1 MLILEFL
8 VKRIAQGLL
17 IVFITSLTIFTLL
30 RVVPG
35 DPVRLIVG
43 GMASPDVVEQV
54 ATKMGLRDPIVVQYA
69 RYMGGL
75 ILHGDLGQSY
85 LRPRSGMVATGGQ
98 YIDPTKSNMA
108 PVSDLI
114 LERVPFTLQL
124 GGVALVFA
132 LLFAFPIGVA
142 GGLHQDRWPNML
154 AFGVQSLFVSI
165 PNFWLAIVLILFLS
179 VKLGLLPALGYE
191 GFSYVILPAIV
202 LAVEIAP
209 FIIRTLTTSLG
220 EVMQATFIDEAR
232 VRGLSRQRIVYA
244 HALRNAAVP
253 LVNLLGIQLSTL
265 IGGVLVIEYIFDY
278 PGLGNL
284 TVVSVIGRD
293 FPVIQGVAI
302 ATSAVFV
309 FINIIVDLVA
319 YMIDPRV
326 EL

>member
-8 VKRIAQGLL
+8 IKRILQGFL
-17 IVFITSLTIFTLL
+17 IIGITSFIIFTLL

-43 GMASPDVVEQV
+43 GMAPPDVVEKV
-54 ATKMGLRDPIVVQYA
+54 ATKMGLRDPIIVQYG
-69 RYMGGL
+69 RYMAGL
-75 ILHGDLGQSY
+75 LQGDLGQSY
-85 LRPRSGMVATGGQ
+85 LRPRSGMVAAGGQ
-98 YIDPTKSNMA
+98 YVDPTKSDMA
-108 PVSDLI
+108 PVIDLI
-114 LERVPFTLQL
+114 LERLPFTLQL
-124 GGVALVFA
+124 GAVALVFA
-132 LLFAFPIGVA
+132 LLLSFPVGIA
-142 GGLHQDRWPNML
+142 GGLRPDGWPNKL
-154 AFGVQSLFVSI
+154 AFGLQSLFVSI

-179 VKLGLLPALGYE
+179 VKLNLLPALGYQ
-191 GFSYVILPAIV
+191 GFSYVLLPALV
-202 LAVEIAP
+202 LSVEIAP

-220 EVMQATFIDEAR
+220 EVMQAPFIDEAR
-232 VRGLSRQRIVYA
+232 VRGLSRRRIVYA

-284 TVVSVIGRD
+284 TVVSVVGRD
-293 FPVIQGVAI
+293 FPVIQGIAI
-302 ATSAVFV
+302 TTSAVFV

-319 YMIDPRV
+319 YLIDPRV

>member
-1 MLILEFL
+1 MLFLVFL

-17 IVFITSLTIFTLL
+17 IVFITSLLIFTLL

-43 GMASPDVVEQV
+43 GMAPPDVVEKV
-54 ATKMGLRDPIVVQYA
+54 ATKMGLRDPIIVQYG
-69 RYMGGL
+69 RYMRGL
-75 ILHGDLGQSY
+75 LLHGDLGQSY
-85 LRPRSGMVATGGQ
+85 LRPRSGMIATGGQ
-98 YIDPTKSNMA
+98 YIDPTKSDMA
-108 PVSDLI
+108 PVIDQI
-114 LERVPFTLQL
+114 LERLPFTLQL
-124 GGVALVFA
+124 GGMA
-132 LLFAFPIGVA
+132 LLFALLISFPIGIA
-142 GGLHQDRWPNML
+142 GGLHQHGWQNAL

-179 VKLGLLPALGYE
+179 VKLKLLPALGYQ
-191 GFSYVILPAIV
+191 GFSYVLLPAIV
-202 LAVEIAP
+202 LSVEIAP

-220 EVMQATFIDEAR
+220 EVMQSTFIDEAR
-232 VRGLSRQRIVYA
+232 VRGLSRRRIVYS

-284 TVVSVIGRD
+284 TVVSVVGRD
-293 FPVIQGVAI
+293 FPVIQGIAI
-302 ATSAVFV
+302 TTSAVFV

>member
-8 VKRIAQGLL
+8 GKRIAQGLL
-17 IVFITSLTIFTLL
+17 IIFITSLIIFTLL

-43 GMASPDVVEQV
+43 GMAPPDVVEKV
-54 ATKMGLRDPIVVQYA
+54 ATKMGLRDPIVVQYG
-69 RYMGGL
+69 RYMRGL
-75 ILHGDLGQSY
+75 LQGDLGQSY
-85 LRPRSGMVATGGQ
+85 LRPRSGMIATGGQ
-98 YIDPTKSNMA
+98 YVDPTKSDMA
-108 PVSDLI
+108 PVIELI
-114 LERVPFTLQL
+114 LERLPFTLQL
-124 GGVALVFA
+124 GGMA
-132 LLFAFPIGVA
+132 LLFALLISFPIGVG
-142 GGLHQDRWPNML
+142 GGLHQHGWQNSL

-179 VKLGLLPALGYE
+179 VKLKLLPALGYQ
-191 GFSYVILPAIV
+191 GFSYVLLPAFV

-220 EVMQATFIDEAR
+220 EVMQSTFIDEAR
-232 VRGLSRQRIVYA
+232 VRGLSRRRIVYS
-244 HALRNAAVP
+244 HALR
-253 LVNLLGIQLSTL
+253 NLLGIQLSTL

-284 TVVSVIGRD
+284 TVVSVVGRD
-293 FPVIQGVAI
+293 FPVIQGIAI
-302 ATSAVFV
+302 TTSAVFV
-309 FINIIVDLVA
+309 FVNIIVDLAA

>member
-17 IVFITSLTIFTLL
+17 IVFITSLIIFTLL

-43 GMASPDVVEQV
+43 GMAPPDVVEKV
-54 ATKMGLRDPIVVQYA
+54 ATKMGLRDPIIVQYG

-75 ILHGDLGQSY
+75 LRGDLGQSY
-85 LRPRSGMVATGGQ
+85 LRPRSGM
-98 YIDPTKSNMA
+98 IS
-108 PVSDLI
+108 
-114 LERVPFTLQL
+114 
-124 GGVALVFA
+124 
-132 LLFAFPIGVA
+132 FPIGIA
-142 GGLHQDRWPNML
+142 GGLHQHGWQNAL
-154 AFGVQSLFVSI
+154 AFGIQSLFVSI

-179 VKLGLLPALGYE
+179 VKLKLLPALGYQ
-191 GFSYVILPAIV
+191 GFSYVLLPALV
-202 LAVEIAP
+202 LAVEISP

-232 VRGLSRQRIVYA
+232 VRGLSRRRIVYS

-278 PGLGNL
+278 PGLGDL
-284 TVVSVIGRD
+284 TVVSVVGRD
-293 FPVIQGVAI
+293 FPVIQGIAI
-302 ATSAVFV
+302 TTSAVFV

-319 YMIDPRV
+319 YLIDPRV
-326 EL
+326 EI

>member
-17 IVFITSLTIFTLL
+17 IVFITSLLIFTLL

-43 GMASPDVVEQV
+43 GMAPPDVVEKV
-54 ATKMGLRDPIVVQYA
+54 ATKMGLRDPIIVQYG
-69 RYMGGL
+69 RYMRGL
-75 ILHGDLGQSY
+75 LQGDLGQSY
-85 LRPRSGMVATGGQ
+85 LRPRSGMIATGGQ
-98 YIDPTKSNMA
+98 YIDPTKSDMA
-108 PVSDLI
+108 PVIDQI
-114 LERVPFTLQL
+114 LERLPFTLQL
-124 GGVALVFA
+124 GGMA
-132 LLFAFPIGVA
+132 LLFALLISFPIGIA
-142 GGLHQDRWPNML
+142 GGLHQHGWQNAL

-179 VKLGLLPALGYE
+179 VKLKLLPALGYQ
-191 GFSYVILPAIV
+191 GFSYVLLPAIV
-202 LAVEIAP
+202 LSVEIAP

-220 EVMQATFIDEAR
+220 EVMQSTFIDEAR
-232 VRGLSRQRIVYA
+232 VRGLSRRRIVYS
-244 HALRNAAVP
+244 HA
-253 LVNLLGIQLSTL
+253 L

-284 TVVSVIGRD
+284 TVVSVVGRD
-293 FPVIQGVAI
+293 FPVIQGIAI
-302 ATSAVFV
+302 TTSAVFV

>member
-8 VKRIAQGLL
+8 VKRILQGFL
-17 IVFITSLTIFTLL
+17 IIGITSFIIFTLL

-43 GMASPDVVEQV
+43 GMAPPDVVEKV
-54 ATKMGLRDPIVVQYA
+54 ATKMGLRDPIVVQYG
-69 RYMGGL
+69 RYMVGL
-75 ILHGDLGQSY
+75 LQGDLGQSY
-85 LRPRSGMVATGGQ
+85 LRPRSGMVAAGGQ
-98 YIDPTKSNMA
+98 YVDPTKSDMA
-108 PVSDLI
+108 PVTDLI
-114 LERVPFTLQL
+114 LERLPFTLQL

-132 LLFAFPIGVA
+132 LLISFPVGIA
-142 GGLHQDRWPNML
+142 GGLRQNGWPNTL
-154 AFGVQSLFVSI
+154 AFAVQSLFVSI

-179 VKLGLLPALGYE
+179 VKLNWLPALGYQ
-191 GFSYVILPAIV
+191 GFSYVILPALV
-202 LAVEIAP
+202 LSVEIAP
-209 FIIRTLTTSLG
+209 FIIRTLTTSFG
-220 EVMQATFIDEAR
+220 EVMQAPFIDEAR
-232 VRGLSRQRIVYA
+232 VRGLSRRRIVYA

-284 TVVSVIGRD
+284 TVVSVVGRD
-293 FPVIQGVAI
+293 FPVIQGIAI
-302 ATSAVFV
+302 TTSAVFV

-319 YMIDPRV
+319 YLIDPRV

>member
-8 VKRIAQGLL
+8 IKRIAQGVL
-17 IVFITSLTIFTLL
+17 IVILTSFLIFTLL

-43 GMASPDVVEQV
+43 GMAPADVVEKV
-54 ATKMGLRDPIVVQYA
+54 ATRMGLRDPIVVQYG

-75 ILHGDLGQSY
+75 LLHGDLGQSY
-85 LRPRSGMVATGGQ
+85 LRPKSGMVAAGGQ
-98 YIDPTKSNMA
+98 YVDPTKSDMA
-108 PVSDLI
+108 PVTGLI
-114 LERVPFTLQL
+114 LERLPYTLQL
-124 GGVALVFA
+124 GAVALAFA
-132 LLFAFPIGVA
+132 LLMAVPVGIA
-142 GGLHQDRWPNML
+142 GGLHQHRWQNAL

-179 VKLGLLPALGYE
+179 VKLNLLPALGYR
-191 GFSYVILPAIV
+191 GFSYVILPAFV

-220 EVMQATFIDEAR
+220 EVMGAGFIDEAR
-232 VRGLSRQRIVYA
+232 VRGLSRRRIVYA

-278 PGLGNL
+278 PGLGDL
-284 TVVSVIGRD
+284 TVVSVVGRD
-293 FPVIQGVAI
+293 FPVIQGIAI
-302 ATSAVFV
+302 TTSAVFV
-309 FINIIVDLVA
+309 FVNIVVDLVA
-319 YMIDPRV
+319 ATIDPRV

>member
-8 VKRIAQGLL
+8 VKRIAQGML
-17 IVFITSLTIFTLL
+17 IVFITSLIIFTLL

-43 GMASPDVVEQV
+43 GMAPPDVVEKV
-54 ATKMGLRDPIVVQYA
+54 ATKMGLRDPIIVQYG
-69 RYMGGL
+69 RYMRGL
-75 ILHGDLGQSY
+75 LQGDLGQSY
-85 LRPRSGMVATGGQ
+85 LRPRSGMIATGGQ
-98 YIDPTKSNMA
+98 YVDPTKSDMA
-108 PVSDLI
+108 PVTDLI
-114 LERVPFTLQL
+114 LERLPFTLQL
-124 GGVALVFA
+124 GGMA
-132 LLFAFPIGVA
+132 LLFALLISFPIGVG
-142 GGLHQDRWPNML
+142 GGLHQHGWQNAL

-179 VKLGLLPALGYE
+179 VKLKLLPALGYQ
-191 GFSYVILPAIV
+191 GFSYVLLPAMV

-232 VRGLSRQRIVYA
+232 VRGLSRRRIVYA

-284 TVVSVIGRD
+284 TVVSVVGRD
-293 FPVIQGVAI
+293 FPVIQGIAI
-302 ATSAVFV
+302 TTSAVFV

-319 YMIDPRV
+319 YLIDPRV
-326 EL
+326 EI

>member
-17 IVFITSLTIFTLL
+17 IVFITSLIIFTLL

-43 GMASPDVVEQV
+43 GMAPPDVVEKV
-54 ATKMGLRDPIVVQYA
+54 ATKMGLRDPIIVQYG
-69 RYMGGL
+69 RYMRGML
-75 ILHGDLGQSY
+75 QGDLGQSY
-85 LRPRSGMVATGGQ
+85 LRPRSGMIATGGQ
-98 YIDPTKSNMA
+98 YIDPTKSDMA
-108 PVSDLI
+108 PVTDLI
-114 LERVPFTLQL
+114 LERLPFTLQL
-124 GGVALVFA
+124 GGMA
-132 LLFAFPIGVA
+132 LLFALLISFPIGIA
-142 GGLHQDRWPNML
+142 GGLHQHGWLNAL

-179 VKLGLLPALGYE
+179 VKLKLLPALGYQ
-191 GFSYVILPAIV
+191 GFSYVLLPALV
-202 LAVEIAP
+202 LSVEIAP

-220 EVMQATFIDEAR
+220 EVMQANFIDEAR
-232 VRGLSRQRIVYA
+232 VRGLSRRRIVYS

-284 TVVSVIGRD
+284 TVVSVVGRD
-293 FPVIQGVAI
+293 FPVIQGIAI
-302 ATSAVFV
+302 TTSAVFV

-326 EL
+326 EI